1 MLLKP
6 AYINVKSGFDQLTL
20 VYVKKNHSRKK
31 KRSHR
36 KRLQRKIGPHTMINR
51 IIIWFTYVGT
61 I

>member
-36 KRLQRKIGPHTMINR
+36 KRLQHIR
-51 IIIWFTYVGT
+51 
-61 I
+61 